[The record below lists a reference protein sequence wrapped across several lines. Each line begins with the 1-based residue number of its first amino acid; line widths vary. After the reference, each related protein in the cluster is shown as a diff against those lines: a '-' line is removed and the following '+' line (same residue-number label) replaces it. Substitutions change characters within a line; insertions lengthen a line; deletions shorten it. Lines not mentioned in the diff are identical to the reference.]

1 MIFSFI
7 SWLAVYFVVWWTT
20 LFVVLPF
27 GVRSQS
33 EAGEITPGT
42 EPGAPTVTRVLR
54 IAVITTIVSSVI
66 FAGIFYVLTQTHL
79 TLDDVPF
86 LPKFDRTG

>member
-1 MIFSFI
+1 MIFSFV

-42 EPGAPTVTRVLR
+42 EPGAPTVTRVAR
-54 IAVITTIVSSVI
+54 IAIITTIVATIV
-66 FAGIFYVLTQTHL
+66 FGVVYVSLTQTMF
-79 TLDDVPF
+79 TLDDIPLF
-86 LPKFDRTG
+86 PRFDRVS

>member
-1 MIFSFI
+1 LIFSLV
-7 SWLAVYFVVWWTT
+7 SWLAVYFVVWWTA

-33 EAGEITPGT
+33 DAGEISPGT
-42 EPGAPTVTRVLR
+42 EPGAPTVTRVFR
-54 IAVITTIVSSVI
+54 VVVINTIVASVI
-66 FAGIFYVLTQTHL
+66 FAGIFYVLTQTDL